1 MTAESTDTKPA
12 RKRRKVIIGAT
23 IVLALGLVGVG
34 TAAALGTFSAAEN
47 SESEGNVFT
56 GSTDV
61 VTRGTLEGETTA
73 VGTLHY
79 ADRYK
84 FRGAFEGV
92 VTKLPTPGT
101 TLTQG
106 DMIHQIGDEPSYL
119 MHGNTPAWRTFE
131 PDMSNGE
138 DVTQLE
144 TALQQLGYFTGEPN
158 SHYDWLTRSAIQK
171 WQKDNDLVQNG
182 ILPLG
187 RVVFAPE
194 DLRVGTM
201 IARVGDRANAET
213 DLFNV
218 SSTRQIVS
226 ANLKLSDQ
234 KLGVVGNSVKL
245 RLPGGET
252 TTGTISAVEPPTD
265 KSAAGDQKNSDSSQ
279 DSSSEKERIIPI
291 TVTPDDPEATKNLQE
306 ASVTLGLISE
316 KRENVLS
323 VPLSALIALTPDQ
336 FGVEVVNDDNTTRKV
351 PVTTGLFAGDRVE
364 VTSDELSE
372 NQRVVVPDR

>member
-34 TAAALGTFSAAEN
+34 TAAALGTFSAAEKN
-47 SESEGNVFT
+47 ESEGNVFT

-218 SSTRQIVS
+218 SSTRQIIS

-234 KLGVVGNSVKL
+234 KLGVVGNSVKI

-351 PVTTGLFAGDRVE
+351 PVKTGLFAGDRVE

>member
-1 MTAESTDTKPA
+1 MTAESTDMKPP

-23 IVLALGLVGVG
+23 VVLALGLVGVG
-34 TAAALGTFSAAEN
+34 TAAALGTFSAAEKN
-47 SESEGNVFT
+47 ESEGNVFT

-194 DLRVGTM
+194 DLRVGTL

-252 TTGTISAVEPPTD
+252 TTGTISAVNPPTD

-279 DSSSEKERIIPI
+279 DSSSDKERIIPI

>member
-34 TAAALGTFSAAEN
+34 TAAALGTFSAAEKN
-47 SESEGNVFT
+47 ESEGNVFT

-279 DSSSEKERIIPI
+279 DSGSDKERIIPI

>member
-12 RKRRKVIIGAT
+12 RKRRKVVIGAT
-23 IVLALGLVGVG
+23 VVLALALVGVG
-34 TAAALGTFSAAEN
+34 TAAALGTFSAAEKN
-47 SESEGNVFT
+47 ESEGNVFT

-279 DSSSEKERIIPI
+279 DSGSEKERIIPI

-306 ASVTLGLISE
+306 ASVTLGLISD

>member
-23 IVLALGLVGVG
+23 VVLALGLVGVG

-119 MHGNTPAWRTFE
+119 MHGDTPAWRTFE

-279 DSSSEKERIIPI
+279 DSGSDKERIIPI

>member
-23 IVLALGLVGVG
+23 VVLALGLVGVG
-34 TAAALGTFSAAEN
+34 TAAALGTFSAAEKN
-47 SESEGNVFT
+47 ESEGNVFT

-119 MHGNTPAWRTFE
+119 MHGDTPAWRTFE

>member
-23 IVLALGLVGVG
+23 VVLALGLVGVG

-218 SSTRQIVS
+218 SSTRQIIS

-234 KLGVVGNSVKL
+234 KLGVVGNSVKI

>member
-23 IVLALGLVGVG
+23 IVLALGVVGVG
-34 TAAALGTFSAAEN
+34 TAAALGTFSAAEKN
-47 SESEGNVFT
+47 ESEGNVFT

>member
-34 TAAALGTFSAAEN
+34 TAAALGTFSAAEKN
-47 SESEGNVFT
+47 ESEGNVFT

-213 DLFNV
+213 DLCNV
-218 SSTRQIVS
+218 SSTRQIIS

-234 KLGVVGNSVKL
+234 KLGVVGNSVKI

>member
-1 MTAESTDTKPA
+1 
-12 RKRRKVIIGAT
+12 
-23 IVLALGLVGVG
+23 
-34 TAAALGTFSAAEN
+34 
-47 SESEGNVFT
+47 
-56 GSTDV
+56 
-61 VTRGTLEGETTA
+61 
-73 VGTLHY
+73 
-79 ADRYK
+79 
-84 FRGAFEGV
+84 
-92 VTKLPTPGT
+92 
-101 TLTQG
+101 
-106 DMIHQIGDEPSYL
+106 
-119 MHGNTPAWRTFE
+119 
-131 PDMSNGE
+131 
-138 DVTQLE
+138 
-144 TALQQLGYFTGEPN
+144 
-158 SHYDWLTRSAIQK
+158 
-171 WQKDNDLVQNG
+171 
-182 ILPLG
+182 
-187 RVVFAPE
+187 
-194 DLRVGTM
+194 M

-218 SSTRQIVS
+218 SSTRQIIS

-234 KLGVVGNSVKL
+234 KLGVVGNSVKI

-279 DSSSEKERIIPI
+279 DSGSEKERIIPI

-306 ASVTLGLISE
+306 ASVTLGLISD

>member
-34 TAAALGTFSAAEN
+34 TAAALGTFSAAEKN
-47 SESEGNVFT
+47 ESEGNVFT

-218 SSTRQIVS
+218 SSTRQIIS

-234 KLGVVGNSVKL
+234 KLGVVGNSVKI

>member
-34 TAAALGTFSAAEN
+34 TAAALGTFSAAEKN
-47 SESEGNVFT
+47 ESEGNVFT

>member
-23 IVLALGLVGVG
+23 IVLALGLVGMG
-34 TAAALGTFSAAEN
+34 TAAALGTFSAAEKN
-47 SESEGNVFT
+47 ESEGNVFT

-218 SSTRQIVS
+218 SSTRQIIS

-234 KLGVVGNSVKL
+234 KLGVVGNSVKI

>member
-23 IVLALGLVGVG
+23 VVLALGLVGVG

-119 MHGNTPAWRTFE
+119 MHGDTPAWRTFE

-279 DSSSEKERIIPI
+279 DSGSEKERIIPI

-306 ASVTLGLISE
+306 ASVTLGLISD

>member
-34 TAAALGTFSAAEN
+34 TAAALGTFSAAEKN
-47 SESEGNVFT
+47 ESEGNVFT

-218 SSTRQIVS
+218 SSTRQIIS

-279 DSSSEKERIIPI
+279 DSGSDKERIIPI

>member
-34 TAAALGTFSAAEN
+34 TAAALGTFSAAEKN
-47 SESEGNVFT
+47 ESEGNVFT

-218 SSTRQIVS
+218 SSTRQIIS